1 MRNPDETRHRLLMAA
16 AEELVAL
23 GIGGI
28 RVDRLAAKA
37 GVNKR
42 MIYHYFGNKDG
53 LCAWALSAQI
63 DILERYDQGSGQM
76 PGAAEPDDGQ
86 ALASRLRRM
95 LAPLLPAEKF
105 PAGGVPTPSVLDS
118 LMPDSL
124 EAVVLSKAALIVLR
138 ALIDLRGA
146 TPDYRLPS
154 DGDGAWSQVMPWLC
168 DLANPA
174 EASRRVSVS
183 APPTKQRLSLR
194 PVISPL

>member
-16 AEELVAL
+16 AEELVSL

-28 RVDRLAAKA
+28 RVDRLAARA

-63 DILERYDQGSGQM
+63 DILERYDLGSGQIS
-76 PGAAEPDDGQ
+76 GAAEPDDGR
-86 ALASRLRRM
+86 APAPRLRGM

-105 PAGGVPTPSVLDS
+105 PTGGVPTPS
-118 LMPDSL
+118 MPDSL
-124 EAVVLSKAALIVLR
+124 DAVVLSKAALIVLR
-138 ALIDLRGA
+138 ALVDLRGA

-154 DGDGAWSQVMPWLC
+154 DGNGDWPRVMPWLC